1 MEHLIVMNY
10 CTSSIDIYPIDS
22 ECDITEDKLKELGYN
37 TDEISY
43 MFTENYSINVNNEI
57 IK

>member
-1 MEHLIVMNY
+1 MNY

-22 ECDITEDKLKELGYN
+22 ECDIIEDKLKELGYN
-37 TDEISY
+37 TNEISY

>member
-1 MEHLIVMNY
+1 MEHLIVINY

-22 ECDITEDKLKELGYN
+22 DYDIIEDKLKELGYN

>member
-1 MEHLIVMNY
+1 MEYLIVMNY

>member
-10 CTSSIDIYPIDS
+10 CNSSIDIYPIDS

-43 MFTENYSINVNNEI
+43 MFTENYSINVSNKT